1 MGHILELMHWF
12 KFAIDVNK
20 TKTILVDRFETSFE
34 FNLSRFENFSKTLL
48 ITLAV
53 LSVLISYMYFS
64 FASLSNKLM
73 KITMYLVKFF

>member
-12 KFAIDVNK
+12 AIDVNK
-20 TKTILVDRFETSFE
+20 TKAILIDRFETSFE

-64 FASLSNKLM
+64 FAKLM